1 MDPVAFSLALGI
13 LTFVL
18 SYSCFGVD
26 GALSFVPA
34 VGMAIAMW
42 LGQRSASHGERS
54 REDDVAQ
61 RSVKKRA
68 EFEPSGRNRSHA

>member
-26 GALSFVPA
+26 GALSFVTA
-34 VGMAIAMW
+34 VGTTIAMW
-42 LGQRSASHGERS
+42 LGQRSASHEERS
-54 REDDVAQ
+54 REDDVAP
-61 RSVKKRA
+61 RSVQKRA
-68 EFEPSGRNRSHA
+68 NLERSGRNRSHA

>member
-26 GALSFVPA
+26 GGLSFIVA
-34 VGMAIAMW
+34 VGTTIAMW
-42 LGQRSASHGERS
+42 LGQRSAGHRERS
-54 REDDVAQ
+54 IESD
-61 RSVKKRA
+61 RA
-68 EFEPSGRNRSHA
+68 PRNVQERADFETCGRNRSHA